1 METPFRMTTTLI
13 LCALLASGLAL
24 ALSREHRIRRAFQTL
39 ARPGAHQAPRTLWSW
54 ISSPTPDPTAPTP
67 LPEAIMNA
75 FLWLVFATSFWF
87 LKFLF
92 LAGWFVARWA
102 TWLLWPVGMLVAGVG
117 ALLGLGCRQA
127 NAPAGSAGWA
137 PGHHASSKPPTEAVH
152 AAAEVVN
159 ESARLQ
165 ADQNIAISEAITALS
180 SERAQLAGHL
190 RLIGELAVQDSQ
202 WAAALTAF
210 SPVLVAV
217 AVLAVVALALWLAY
231 REHAGDSELAE
242 VLVESVTSE
251 HGRLNLWHLQQQQRH
266 PGATR
271 AASR

>member
-1 METPFRMTTTLI
+1 MT
-13 LCALLASGLAL
+13 
-24 ALSREHRIRRAFQTL
+24 
-39 ARPGAHQAPRTLWSW
+39 
-54 ISSPTPDPTAPTP
+54 
-67 LPEAIMNA
+67 A
-75 FLWLVFATSFWF
+75 FLWLVFTSSFWF

-102 TWLLWPVGMLVAGVG
+102 TWLLWPLVAIVAGLG

-127 NAPAGSAGWA
+127 SAGWFGWLA
-137 PGHHASSKPPTEAVH
+137 RDTTKLEAANRAVH

-165 ADQNIAISEAITALS
+165 ADQNVAISEAITAMS

-190 RLIGELAVQDSQ
+190 QHVGELAGRDSQ

-217 AVLAVVALALWLAY
+217 AVLAVGALALWLAY
-231 REHAGDSELAE
+231 REHTGDAELAE

-251 HGRLNLWHLQQQQRH
+251 PGRLNLGFFSSSHNPGPCVLLPGDAQQVSSTH
-266 PGATR
+266 TTNDEGGLPF
-271 AASR
+271 

>member
-1 METPFRMTTTLI
+1 MT
-13 LCALLASGLAL
+13 
-24 ALSREHRIRRAFQTL
+24 
-39 ARPGAHQAPRTLWSW
+39 
-54 ISSPTPDPTAPTP
+54 
-67 LPEAIMNA
+67 A
-75 FLWLVFATSFWF
+75 FLWLVFTSSFWF

-102 TWLLWPVGMLVAGVG
+102 TWLLWPVGMLVAGLG
-117 ALLGLGCRQA
+117 ALCGLGCRQA
-127 NAPAGSAGWA
+127 SAGWFDWLGNDNRKLEA
-137 PGHHASSKPPTEAVH
+137 ANRAVH

-180 SERAQLAGHL
+180 SERAQLPGHL
-190 RLIGELAVQDSQ
+190 QHIGELAGRDSQ

-217 AVLAVVALALWLAY
+217 AVLAVGALALWLAY
-231 REHAGDSELAE
+231 REHAGDAELAE

-251 HGRLNLWHLQQQQRH
+251 HGRLNLGMFSSSDTPGPHVLLPGDAQQVSSTNTT
-266 PGATR
+266 PNDEGGLPF
-271 AASR
+271 

>member
-1 METPFRMTTTLI
+1 MTT
-13 LCALLASGLAL
+13 
-24 ALSREHRIRRAFQTL
+24 
-39 ARPGAHQAPRTLWSW
+39 
-54 ISSPTPDPTAPTP
+54 
-67 LPEAIMNA
+67 
-75 FLWLVFATSFWF
+75 FLWLVFTSSFWF

-102 TWLLWPVGMLVAGVG
+102 TWLLWPVGILIASVG
-117 ALLGLGCRQA
+117 AFLGLGCRQA
-127 NAPAGSAGWA
+127 SAGWFGWLA
-137 PGHHASSKPPTEAVH
+137 RDTAKLEAANRAVH

-217 AVLAVVALALWLAY
+217 AVLAVGALALWLAY

-251 HGRLNLWHLQQQQRH
+251 NSRLALGFFNSTSDSPGPHSLLPGDAQQVSSI
-266 PGATR
+266 PTTPNDEGELPF
-271 AASR
+271 

>member
-1 METPFRMTTTLI
+1 MTT
-13 LCALLASGLAL
+13 
-24 ALSREHRIRRAFQTL
+24 
-39 ARPGAHQAPRTLWSW
+39 
-54 ISSPTPDPTAPTP
+54 
-67 LPEAIMNA
+67 
-75 FLWLVFATSFWF
+75 FLWLAFTSSFWF

-92 LAGWFVARWA
+92 LSGWLVARWA
-102 TWLLWPVGMLVAGVG
+102 AWLLWPVGMLVAGLG

-127 NAPAGSAGWA
+127 NAGWFGWLGNDTRKLEA
-137 PGHHASSKPPTEAVH
+137 ANRAVH

-165 ADQNIAISEAITALS
+165 ADQNVAISEAITALS

-190 RLIGELAVQDSQ
+190 QHIGEIAQQDSQ

-217 AVLAVVALALWLAY
+217 AVLAVGAMALWLAH
-231 REHAGDSELAE
+231 REHAGDAELAE

-251 HGRLNLWHLQQQQRH
+251 EARLTLGLFDTITTPRPRVLLPGDTQRLSSTTTTTTTT
-266 PGATR
+266 PTNEEGGLPF
-271 AASR
+271 

>member
-1 METPFRMTTTLI
+1 MTT
-13 LCALLASGLAL
+13 
-24 ALSREHRIRRAFQTL
+24 
-39 ARPGAHQAPRTLWSW
+39 
-54 ISSPTPDPTAPTP
+54 
-67 LPEAIMNA
+67 
-75 FLWLVFATSFWF
+75 FLWMFFTSSFWF

-117 ALLGLGCRQA
+117 ALLGLGYRHA
-127 NAPAGSAGWA
+127 NAAWFGWLGTDTTKLEA
-137 PGHHASSKPPTEAVH
+137 ANRAVH

-165 ADQNIAISEAITALS
+165 ADQNVAISEAITALS

-190 RLIGELAVQDSQ
+190 QHIGEIAQQDSQ

-217 AVLAVVALALWLAY
+217 AVLAVGALALWLAY
-231 REHAGDSELAE
+231 REHAGDAELAE
-242 VLVESVTSE
+242 VLVESVTSDNP
-251 HGRLNLWHLQQQQRH
+251 RLTLGFFSSSDTPGPLVLLPGDAQQVSSTTSTNNDEGGL
-266 PGATR
+266 PF
-271 AASR
+271 

>member
-1 METPFRMTTTLI
+1 MT
-13 LCALLASGLAL
+13 
-24 ALSREHRIRRAFQTL
+24 
-39 ARPGAHQAPRTLWSW
+39 
-54 ISSPTPDPTAPTP
+54 
-67 LPEAIMNA
+67 A
-75 FLWLVFATSFWF
+75 FLWLAFTSSFWF

-102 TWLLWPVGMLVAGVG
+102 TWLLWPVGMLVAGVV

-127 NAPAGSAGWA
+127 NAGWFGWLA
-137 PGHHASSKPPTEAVH
+137 RDTTKLEAANQAVH

-165 ADQNIAISEAITALS
+165 ADQNVAISEAITALS
-180 SERAQLAGHL
+180 SERVQLASHL
-190 RLIGELAVQDSQ
+190 QHIGELATRDSQ

-217 AVLAVVALALWLAY
+217 AVLAVGALALWLAY

-251 HGRLNLWHLQQQQRH
+251 HGRLNLGFFNSTSDTPGPHVLLPGDVQQVSST
-266 PGATR
+266 PTTPNDEGGLPF
-271 AASR
+271 

>member
-1 METPFRMTTTLI
+1 MT
-13 LCALLASGLAL
+13 
-24 ALSREHRIRRAFQTL
+24 
-39 ARPGAHQAPRTLWSW
+39 
-54 ISSPTPDPTAPTP
+54 
-67 LPEAIMNA
+67 A
-75 FLWLVFATSFWF
+75 FLWLAFTSSFWF

-102 TWLLWPVGMLVAGVG
+102 TWLLWPVGMLVAGLG
-117 ALLGLGCRQA
+117 ALCGLGCRQA
-127 NAPAGSAGWA
+127 NAGWFGWLGNDNRKLEA
-137 PGHHASSKPPTEAVH
+137 ANRAVH

-165 ADQNIAISEAITALS
+165 ADQNVAISEAMTALS
-180 SERAQLAGHL
+180 SERAQLTGHL
-190 RLIGELAVQDSQ
+190 QHIGELAGRDSQ

-217 AVLAVVALALWLAY
+217 AVLALGALALWLTY

-251 HGRLNLWHLQQQQRH
+251 HGRLTL
-266 PGATR
+266 GMFSSMETR
-271 AASR
+271 TS